1 MDSPWT
7 QILIHWKALVFFWP
21 PIKSFQRPDPQFHRR
36 PARIVKK
43 LISGNFARSEKWM
56 ENINAFEV
64 SEDSFGNIWK
74 FCTLW
79 KIFRNIWKLYTL
91 WKKSAGNIG
100 GNNPNPALN
109 MFVKIK
115 LFYTLP
121 LYHWIHIKTKKYAY
135 LLISRYHL
143 KGIRNYF
150 HSSSMV
156 DSSVI
161 NFLVWC
167 MFLVADIR

>member
-56 ENINAFEV
+56 ENINALEI

-74 FCTLW
+74 LCTLW

-121 LYHWIHIKTKKYAY
+121 LYHWIHIKTKKYEIIEMHIFWY
-135 LLISRYHL
+135 Q
-143 KGIRNYF
+143 
-150 HSSSMV
+150 
-156 DSSVI
+156 
-161 NFLVWC
+161 
-167 MFLVADIR
+167 DIIWKE

>member
-1 MDSPWT
+1 MNYIIYGQPLNKHRFWFT
-7 QILIHWKALVFFWP
+7 EALVFFWP

-56 ENINAFEV
+56 ENINALEI
-64 SEDSFGNIWK
+64 SEDFFGNIWK

-121 LYHWIHIKTKKYAY
+121 LYHWIHIKTKKYEIIEMHIFWY
-135 LLISRYHL
+135 Q
-143 KGIRNYF
+143 
-150 HSSSMV
+150 
-156 DSSVI
+156 
-161 NFLVWC
+161 
-167 MFLVADIR
+167 DIIWKE